1 MATIPLNQTQKDL
14 NKRIKERYSDFTA
27 FTYYDYKGKI
37 PEAKDILGLYEKFLE
52 DNGKIF
58 ALYSAIDKYLLEH
71 YDYEHKSM
79 FSELPDTKDISE
91 VSAYTENK
99 MTEFDNNPDGFNQS
113 HPLYK
118 NSLFGI
124 KKLFGIED
132 TLAQKLLHT
141 DYIKITEQQKQNIE
155 EWCLYDKFITRIIKY
170 IKENHPEWKKATKQQ
185 KQSLITAY
193 DLLSSEDF
201 SGKDINLLQFYPEF
215 IEARY
220 GLHQRKTAIAKK
232 LLSYNFPKMTL
243 NIAKKITDQST
254 KNKNI

>member
-14 NKRIKERYSDFTA
+14 NEFIKTRHESFKS
-27 FTYYDYKGKI
+27 FTYDDFQKNPY
-37 PEAKDILGLYEKFLE
+37 
-52 DNGKIF
+52 
-58 ALYSAIDKYLLEH
+58 AIELLEH
-71 YDYEHKSM
+71 YKEYLKAKETT
-79 FSELPDTKDISE
+79 DTKKVWDFKESINE
-91 VSAYTENK
+91 YMRAHPNI
-99 MTEFDNNPDGFNQS
+99 NPITFITADSNRIFIVN
-113 HPLYK
+113 
-118 NSLFGI
+118 I

-201 SGKDINLLQFYPEF
+201 SGKNIDLLQFYPEF

-243 NIAKKITDQST
+243 DIAKKITDQST